1 MLKIEQRRYTGDI
14 IPTTTDDKK
23 RFIKLKRGLETTR
36 KNVILADQQRKKV
49 TELERKAE
57 EEKTRMAACRAKV
70 MENLDVQDRPQNIS
84 LEQKA
89 LAEKARMI
97 KKLE

>member
-1 MLKIEQRRYTGDI
+1 MLFLLTNSG
-14 IPTTTDDKK
+14 
-23 RFIKLKRGLETTR
+23 
-36 KNVILADQQRKKV
+36 KKV
-49 TELERKAE
+49 IELERKAE

-70 MENLDVQDRPQNIS
+70 MENLDVQDCPQNIS

-97 KKLE
+97 EKLE